1 MSNENTAQVIIQ
13 KAKCYIVELS
23 TKRTIKCDAD
33 EVVKVIEGLQ
43 TGSVVKL
50 RQGIFNPSYFVDL
63 IEDEERRISFVQ
75 KVQDIERNNR
85 QDLDYHGG
93 NAQRRLPS
101 GLNSLKDIFE
111 GTKLKALPTNE
122 IKRLD

>member
-1 MSNENTAQVIIQ
+1 MSNENTAKVVIQ

-33 EVVKVIEGLQ
+33 EVAKVIEGLQ

-63 IEDEERRISFVQ
+63 IEDEERRVSFVEKIRDIERHNQ
-75 KVQDIERNNR
+75 QDIE
-85 QDLDYHGG
+85 YHGG
-93 NAQRRLPS
+93 KAQRRLPS
-101 GLNSLKDIFE
+101 GMNSLKDIFE
-111 GTKLKALPTNE
+111 GTKLKSLPTNE
-122 IKRLD
+122 IKRLN

>member
-1 MSNENTAQVIIQ
+1 MSNNDEAKVLIQ
-13 KAKCYIVELS
+13 KTKCYIVELS

-63 IEDEERRISFVQ
+63 IEDEERRVSFVQ
-75 KVQDIERNNR
+75 KVQDLVRNNH
-85 QDLDYHGG
+85 QDLEYHGG
-93 NAQRRLPS
+93 KNQRRLPS
-101 GLNSLKDIFE
+101 GMHSLKDIFE

-122 IKRLD
+122 LKRLD